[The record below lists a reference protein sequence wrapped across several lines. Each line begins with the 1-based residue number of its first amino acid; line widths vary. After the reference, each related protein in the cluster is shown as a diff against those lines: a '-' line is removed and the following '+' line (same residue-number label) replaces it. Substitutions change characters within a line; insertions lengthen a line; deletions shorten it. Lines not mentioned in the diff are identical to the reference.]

1 MLLRPETVE
10 RVQAM
15 WHDPDL
21 PLRAISVMTLAGESF
36 VAAPEPFRTRLAGVP
51 ADVDAVLAALGPD
64 ALERGPEARLAY
76 ADDTALAL
84 IASDAI
90 RIADDD
96 ARHAPLEAT
105 ANAAE
110 WREASA
116 DEPADVRY
124 ALIDD
129 DAIVALATM
138 GAFGGVVGSIGV
150 FTAAARRGRGLAGAV
165 ASPAVADAVARGLV
179 PQWQSR
185 VGLESSARV
194 ADKLGFVTLG
204 YRRIVRIRP
213 PADA

>member
-1 MLLRPETVE
+1 
-10 RVQAM
+10 
-15 WHDPDL
+15 
-21 PLRAISVMTLAGESF
+21 
-36 VAAPEPFRTRLAGVP
+36 
-51 ADVDAVLAALGPD
+51 
-64 ALERGPEARLAY
+64 
-76 ADDTALAL
+76 
-84 IASDAI
+84 
-90 RIADDD
+90 
-96 ARHAPLEAT
+96 
-105 ANAAE
+105 
-110 WREASA
+110 
-116 DEPADVRY
+116 
-124 ALIDD
+124 
-129 DAIVALATM
+129 M